1 LSLGYDWNC
10 TWDSDILF
18 NKIIYIGEIM
28 IAWSIKL
35 NGTGSL
41 PLDANI
47 LQTKTDI
54 QTAIT
59 DVVDSAIVNIS
70 ISVLESVIAFKI
82 NSSGVV
88 ENNPNLDL
96 ICDNIFSNLSLI
108 LDETNISFTINGY
121 KSYIED
127 QIITE

>member
-1 LSLGYDWNC
+1 
-10 TWDSDILF
+10 
-18 NKIIYIGEIM
+18 M